1 MVSSNMLWTGIIT
14 VGVEHVCTR
23 VNRNSFQSV
32 FKFCLLWSQSGI
44 FLHIFK
50 DVESVDIF
58 KHPNC
63 KEGDAGLALCVA
75 RVKELHVTIRTI
87 K

>member
-1 MVSSNMLWTGIIT
+1 MFAQELIVIPFNPCFSFVCFGI
-14 VGVEHVCTR
+14 
-23 VNRNSFQSV
+23 SLV
-32 FKFCLLWSQSGI
+32 F

-50 DVESVDIF
+50 DAETVDIF